1 MSKYQCPAELGK
13 VEQLIQRFDAA
24 KARKNPWIS
33 HLTECYEYAL
43 PQRDNFSGQS
53 KGSKKNTSIFDST
66 AVIGTQKFAS
76 RLQATLIPP
85 WRKWSILESGA
96 EVPDEDRENNQ
107 EVLDQVTSIIF
118 DHINHSNFATQ
129 AHEAFLDLAVSTGA
143 MTIKKSSKIG
153 GASLL
158 EFDAVP
164 IAELFLE
171 EGPNSII
178 ETVWRE
184 HSIIA
189 RNITRTWE
197 GADLSDKLKKQLE
210 TNPDKKVGLIE
221 GTIFEEKSGL
231 YYLCVFERE
240 EKHLV
245 YIEEHEVSPWIVFRE
260 MVVPGE
266 VYGRGRVMQVLPDI
280 KTANK
285 VTEFGLR
292 NAALAI
298 AGIYTAQD
306 DGVINPY
313 TMQIAPGMVIPVG
326 SNDSSNPTLRPL
338 DRAGDFNVGEVILS
352 DLRDRINKALFADPY
367 GATDQSVKSATEMS
381 LRQQELLMDAG
392 SAYSRLQSE
401 FVERVMAASVHILG
415 KAGKFAGEEFNVNG
429 REITLKHTSPLARAQ
444 DQEDLL
450 ALQQFMQIG
459 AGFGPEAFMLGTK
472 VEDTVAWA
480 GQKLG
485 IEQKLLR
492 TTEERKE
499 MQEQMAKA
507 QAQAQQA
514 QQAQQGQQADG

>member
-1 MSKYQCPAELGK
+1 MAEFKIPAKLGK
-13 VEQLIQRFDAA
+13 VEQLIKRFDAA
-24 KARKNPWIS
+24 KARKNPWIA
-33 HLTECYEYAL
+33 HLRECYEYAL
-43 PQRDNFSGQS
+43 PQRENFSQQS

-66 AVIGTQKFAS
+66 AVIGTAKFAS
-76 RLQATLIPP
+76 RLQSTLVPP
-85 WRKWSILESGA
+85 WRKWSILESGSDT
-96 EVPDEDRENNQ
+96 PDDEREANQ
-107 EVLDQVTSIIF
+107 ELLDKTTDIIF

-143 MTIKKSSKIG
+143 MTIKQASKG

-171 EGPNSII
+171 EGPNSTI

-184 HSIIA
+184 HSIPA
-189 RNITRTWE
+189 RNIERLWP
-197 GADLSDKLKKQLE
+197 GASLSSQLKKRLE
-210 TNPDKKVGLIE
+210 EKPDEKVALIE
-221 GTIFEEKSGL
+221 GTIYEPDSGM
-231 YYLCVFERE
+231 YYMCVIERK
-240 EKHLV
+240 EKHLAFT
-245 YIEEHEVSPWIVFRE
+245 EEYEVSPWIVFRE

-285 VTEFGLR
+285 VSEFGLR

-326 SNDSSNPTLRPL
+326 SNDHSNPTLRPL
-338 DRAGDFNVGEVILS
+338 DRAGDFNVGEIVLS

-367 GATDQSVKSATEMS
+367 GNTDQPVKSATEMS
-381 LRQQELLMDAG
+381 LRSQELLMDAG
-392 SAYSRLQSE
+392 SAYSRLQTE
-401 FVERVMAASVHILG
+401 FVERIIAAAVHILG
-415 KAGKFAGEEFNVNG
+415 KAGKIAPIVVNG
-429 REITLKHTSPLARAQ
+429 RETTLKHTSPLSRAQ

-450 ALQQFMQIG
+450 AMQQFMQMG
-459 AGFGPEAFMLGTK
+459 AGFGPEAFALGTK
-472 VEDTVAWA
+472 IEDAVAWI

-492 TTEERKE
+492 TEQERVE
-499 MQEQMAKA
+499 MQEKA
-507 QAQAQQA
+507 AEVMKQQQA
-514 QQAQQGQQADG
+514 TEQSANG

>member
-1 MSKYQCPAELGK
+1 MAKYQIPKQLGK

-24 KARKNPWIS
+24 KARKMPWIT
-33 HLTECYEYAL
+33 HLQECYEYSL
-43 PQRDNFSGQS
+43 PQRENFAQQS

-66 AVIGTQKFAS
+66 AVIGVQKYAS
-76 RLQATLIPP
+76 RLQSTLVPP
-85 WRKWSILESGA
+85 WRKWSILESGS
-96 EVPDEDRENNQ
+96 ETPEQDREKNQ
-107 EVLDQVTSIIF
+107 EQLDKDTDTIF

-143 MTIKKSSKIG
+143 MTIKEADKG
-153 GASLL
+153 GSSLL

-171 EGPNSII
+171 EGPNSTI

-184 HSIIA
+184 HSIPA
-189 RNITRTWE
+189 RHIERLWP
-197 GADLSDKLKKQLE
+197 GAELSKKLQKQLTE
-210 TNPDKKVGLIE
+210 KPDAKVSLIE
-221 GTIFEEKSGL
+221 GTIYEPKTDL
-231 YYLCVFERE
+231 YYMCVIERQ
-240 EKHLV
+240 EKHV
-245 YIEEHEVSPWIVFRE
+245 CFTEQYEVSPWIVFRE

-326 SNDSSNPTLRPL
+326 SNDHTNPTLRPL
-338 DRAGDFNVGEVILS
+338 DRAGDFNVGELVLA

-367 GATDQSVKSATEMS
+367 GGMDSPTKTATEMS
-381 LRQQELLMDAG
+381 LRGQELLMDAG
-392 SAYSRLQSE
+392 SAYSRLQTE
-401 FVERVMAASVHILG
+401 FVERIMAAAVYILAKNG
-415 KAGKFAGEEFNVNG
+415 KITSMKVNG
-429 REITLKHTSPLARAQ
+429 RDATLKHTSPLARAQ

-450 ALQQFMQIG
+450 AMQQFMQMG
-459 AGFGPEAFMLGTK
+459 AGFGPEAFALGAK
-472 VEDTVAWA
+472 VEDTVSWI

-492 TTEERKE
+492 SEEERIE
-499 MQEQMAKA
+499 MQEKA
-507 QAQAQQA
+507 AEAMKQQQVA
-514 QQAQQGQQADG
+514 GQQGQTANG